1 MYLPKAVVSGSAGFL
16 GRKLAHRLLQVNVSV
31 LGVDLGAP
39 PFSIT
44 GYQHIK
50 SSISQASNSIMAHLK
65 GGGVFFHMAGLAD
78 RRHCEK
84 RPADAFAA
92 NVALTF
98 TALDI
103 CERIGNVKFML
114 PSTGMVYGFQLDRPA
129 VEEDPAQSECVYT
142 GSKLAAEI
150 LVRAHT
156 PGRLRGSVVARL
168 SNVYGPGVG
177 ENTVLGRLLDQA
189 TRRDPLHVLDMR
201 PVRDFIHVDDA
212 IEALVRLADIDAA
225 DAQVVNVS
233 TARGV
238 RIGDAVGVV
247 AKLTGIPIHK
257 SGPVTDEPA
266 TQLILSNARLDRLTG
281 WVPQIQLEEGLEIC
295 LKGSGALNPR
305 IEQKP

>member
-16 GRKLAHRLLQVNVSV
+16 GHKLALRLLQVNISV
-31 LGVDLGAP
+31 LGVDLRP
-39 PFSIT
+39 PRFSMT

-50 SSISQASNSIMAHLK
+50 ASISQAGDSIMAHLK
-65 GGGVFFHMAGLAD
+65 EGGVFFHMAGLAD

-103 CERIGNVKFML
+103 CERIGNVKFVL
-114 PSTGMVYGFQLDRPA
+114 PSTGMVYGLHLDRPA
-129 VEEDPAQSECVYT
+129 VEEDPAQSECAYT
-142 GSKLAAEI
+142 RSKLAAEF

-177 ENTVLGRLLDQA
+177 ENTVLGRLMGQA
-189 TRRDPLHVLDMR
+189 ARQETLHVLDER

-212 IEALVRLADIDAA
+212 VEAMVRLADVETPES
-225 DAQVVNVS
+225 QVVNVS

-238 RIGDAVGVV
+238 RIGDAVGMV
-247 AKLTGIPIHK
+247 AKISGIPIHI
-257 SGPVTDEPA
+257 SEPVTSEPS

-281 WVPQIQLEEGLEIC
+281 WVPQIHLEDGLEFC
-295 LKGSGALNPR
+295 LKGPGTLNPV
-305 IEQKP
+305 IAQKL